1 MTAVELRVPGDPIP
15 QGSMRWLPN
24 KRMTDANPRL
34 HNWRARLSDGLATA
48 ISPDQP
54 MTDPIYVWLDF
65 FIRRPKGHYGAHG
78 IRERFRDARPAGRP
92 DLDKLCRAVLD
103 AATDAGVWRDDGQ
116 VVRLMAAKHWA
127 DDEQPGVAIYI
138 DERGPVVPHG

>member
-1 MTAVELRVPGDPIP
+1 MTAVKLRVPGDPIP

-34 HNWRARLSDGLATA
+34 HNWRVTLAQRLSDAHY
-48 ISPDQP
+48 PEQP
-54 MTDPIYVWLDF
+54 MTGPIYVWLDF
-65 FIRRPKGHYGAHG
+65 FIRRPAGHYGMRGVRNSAPEHPTG
-78 IRERFRDARPAGRP
+78 ARG

-127 DDEQPGVAIYI
+127 DDEQPGVAIFI
-138 DERGPVVPHG
+138 EERGPVVPHG